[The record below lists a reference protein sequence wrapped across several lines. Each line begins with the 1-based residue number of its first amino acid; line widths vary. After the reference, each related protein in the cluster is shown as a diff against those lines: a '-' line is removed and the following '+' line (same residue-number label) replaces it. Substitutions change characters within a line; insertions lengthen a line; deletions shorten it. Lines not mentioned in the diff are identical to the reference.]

1 MSNGGQ
7 CDRDK
12 CRREARM
19 KAEQAA
25 LVQKLKRDAYN
36 GANATYVNHEE
47 KDLNANLPS
56 TKFGQ

>member
-1 MSNGGQ
+1 
-7 CDRDK
+7 
-12 CRREARM
+12 M